1 MTKAVLIASLFSA
14 IYFIAG
20 SYLLVSIVYATVL
33 LIIIAAHW
41 TEVRWKLLGFVEV
54 LWVVIRQKMILQ

>member
-33 LIIIAAHW
+33 LIIIAAH
-41 TEVRWKLLGFVEV
+41 
-54 LWVVIRQKMILQ
+54 